1 MESKEINV
9 NKIPFKFDSR
19 YVLKDTPTR
28 IRRMVNDEKF
38 IENLMLTTKLPY
50 VFTNE
55 PIPLEFNY
63 SLSEAMVKESYSKIS
78 WLLTH
83 RDVQSPILISFN
95 LTENTL
101 EKTTLL
107 IFEMEIIKR
116 ELIPKEYVEKI
127 INTFPEI
134 CIEVIKNIGKEL
146 EEDNKDIYHY
156 ESKIFNYSR
165 EKIWDIITNIHCL
178 MNKQGIIKNCSLQTP
193 ITKKGADL
201 SFFVGCNLKKKLCTL
216 NINKYKKDEK
226 INKWVL
232 GYSPKEGPF
241 EHSENYWTLIK
252 LGENETLVTNT
263 TKYSEHIDPEILQ
276 KLSEQKKDSF
286 LTIENLLKEKDQ
298 NDNINV
304 NTCQNKINQNNN
316 EINDN
321 K

>member
-1 MESKEINV
+1 MESKETNV

-28 IRRMVNDEKF
+28 ISRMANDEKF
-38 IENLMLTTKLPY
+38 IENLMSSTKLPY
-50 VFTNE
+50 VFTND
-55 PIPLEFNY
+55 PIPLVFNY

-83 RDVQSPILISFN
+83 RDIQSPILISFN

-107 IFEMEIIKR
+107 IFEIEIIKR
-116 ELIPKEYVEKI
+116 ELIPEIYVDKI

-156 ESKIFNYSR
+156 ESKILKYSR

-178 MNKQGIIKNCSLQTP
+178 MNKQGVIKDCSMQAP
-193 ITKKGADL
+193 ITKAGGDF
-201 SFFVGCNLKKKLCTL
+201 SFFVKCNCKKKLCKL
-216 NINKYKKDEK
+216 NVNKYKKDENT
-226 INKWVL
+226 NKWVI
-232 GYSPKEGPF
+232 GYLPKEGPF
-241 EHSENYWTLIK
+241 EHSENYWTLLK

-276 KLSEQKKDSF
+276 KLSEEKKNTF
-286 LTIENLLKEKDQ
+286 LTIENLLQDKDE
-298 NDNINV
+298 NN
-304 NTCQNKINQNNN
+304 NKINKDDKCTNQNNN

-321 K
+321 KK